1 LCEELHIGRNNPVLL
16 NTDQSRRENP
26 GEADEKGGSKVAL
39 PVQPNEQE
47 VSMNRRLR
55 VAIFAGMALIAAGAL
70 GIHEARAG
78 YVDIYGMYHP
88 TCVWTI
94 YGYWCD

>member
-1 LCEELHIGRNNPVLL
+1 
-16 NTDQSRRENP
+16 
-26 GEADEKGGSKVAL
+26 
-39 PVQPNEQE
+39 
-47 VSMNRRLR
+47 MNRRLR